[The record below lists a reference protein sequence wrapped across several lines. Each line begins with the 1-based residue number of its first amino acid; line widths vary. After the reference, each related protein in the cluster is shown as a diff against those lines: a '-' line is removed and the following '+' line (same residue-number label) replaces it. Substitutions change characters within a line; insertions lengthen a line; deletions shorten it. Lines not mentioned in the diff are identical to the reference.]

1 MATRTLT
8 PALLRRIVKE
18 ERARIMAEAKKTE
31 AKKKAEAKK
40 KKEMKEADEISSD
53 ADELGP
59 EDQADALVHKIDHAK
74 AAGIKNEAAK
84 LEKLTV
90 MERKL
95 ARLQRKIQ
103 ESKRIARSKIIRSA
117 R

>member
-18 ERARIMAEAKKTE
+18 ERARIMAEAKKHE
-31 AKKKAEAKK
+31 AKKKK

-59 EDQADALVHKIDHAK
+59 EDQADALVNKIDHAK

>member
-18 ERARIMAEAKKTE
+18 ERARIMAEAKKHE
-31 AKKKAEAKK
+31 AKKK

-59 EDQADALVHKIDHAK
+59 EDQADALVNKIDHAK

>member
-18 ERARIMAEAKKTE
+18 ERARIV
-31 AKKKAEAKK
+31 AEAKK
-40 KKEMKEADEISSD
+40 KKMKEADEISSD
-53 ADELGP
+53 ADEVGP
-59 EDQADALVHKIDHAK
+59 EDQAAALVNKIDHAK
-74 AAGIKNEAAK
+74 AAGIKNEAAR
-84 LEKLTV
+84 LEQLTV
-90 MERKL
+90 MERRL

-103 ESKRIARSKIIRSA
+103 ESKRIARNKIIRSA

>member
-18 ERARIMAEAKKTE
+18 ERARIVTE
-31 AKKKAEAKK
+31 AKKKASAK

-53 ADELGP
+53 ADEVGP
-59 EDQADALVHKIDHAK
+59 DDQANALVHKIDHAK

-103 ESKRIARSKIIRSA
+103 ESKRITRRKIIRNA
-117 R
+117 N